1 MRNQKRHTYV
11 VPLGK
16 DAQQLAFVSA
26 EMDERISI
34 YLNIWRFRLSSR
46 AHSGYAL
53 VRCLLDAQKMP

>member
-16 DAQQLAFVSA
+16 DAQLAFVSA

-34 YLNIWRFRLSSR
+34 YLNI
-46 AHSGYAL
+46 
-53 VRCLLDAQKMP
+53 